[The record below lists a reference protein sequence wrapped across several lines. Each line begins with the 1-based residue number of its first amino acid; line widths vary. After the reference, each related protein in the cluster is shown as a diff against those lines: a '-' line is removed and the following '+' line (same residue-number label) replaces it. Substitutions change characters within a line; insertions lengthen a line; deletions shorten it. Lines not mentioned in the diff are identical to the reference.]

1 MGTCRLLLPPG
12 ACGFDVIPSEAR
24 DLLLSS
30 ARQYFVYV
38 LASRSRVPYTGVT
51 NQLERRISEH
61 RSGLVP
67 GFTHRY
73 RIDRL
78 VYCESFGDIR
88 AAIAR
93 EKQIK
98 SWRREK
104 RVALIERD
112 NPTWA
117 DLAEP
122 TLGAQHKKSRSL
134 APAEPGLGMT
144 S

>member
-1 MGTCRLLLPPG
+1 MLS
-12 ACGFDVIPSEAR
+12 AVIPSEER

-38 LASRSRVPYTGVT
+38 LASRSRVLYTGVT

-67 GFTHRY
+67 GFTQRY
-73 RIDRL
+73 KIERL

-104 RVALIERD
+104 RVALIERA
-112 NPTWA
+112 NPTWD
-117 DLAEP
+117 DLAEA
-122 TLGAQHKKSRSL
+122 TLDAQRKKSRSL
-134 APAEPGLGMT
+134 APAVPGLGMT